1 MPDMGNEVKGIWQGS
16 WRMTKLYKLRA
27 SCLPCLCGWHIYAN
41 VKSSDHSLLY
51 AFTAFHLFPLKLEK
65 KIIIGVFQLDS
76 LRKLIL
82 DSSNMLNIFG
92 EATILRAK
100 VIPNNLTFETSLL
113 LKPTI
118 LL

>member
-1 MPDMGNEVKGIWQGS
+1 MAGIVEDDKALQTES
-16 WRMTKLYKLRA
+16 KLPALLMWMAHLCKRQNYKK
-27 SCLPCLCGWHIYAN
+27 CLYSI
-41 VKSSDHSLLY
+41 SLISIK
-51 AFTAFHLFPLKLEK
+51 AGK

-100 VIPNNLTFETSLL
+100 VILNNLTFETSLL